1 MIASRTDLDFHISFR
16 CRNSA
21 HTRQVTDRHIVFL
34 RNPDDRRRIA
44 RQSDI
49 PAKVASLLSPCALDL
64 SIDRTVRGGNFVKA
78 IGENRFHHQFL
89 ETDCIGSAFDA
100 GQVFVVPDQQATSHG
115 WQNSWPDQPYRR
127 SKVPRWLSHRS

>member
-64 SIDRTVRGGNFVKA
+64 SIDRTVRGRNFVKA
-78 IGENRFHHQFL
+78 IRENRFHHQFL
-89 ETDCIGSAFDA
+89 ETDSIGSAFDA
-100 GQVFVVPDQQATSHG
+100 GQVFVVPD
-115 WQNSWPDQPYRR
+115 
-127 SKVPRWLSHRS
+127 PRKSSGNLKNLYGFLQITDFESAWRYL